1 MHFSPIKEAE
11 MQSTG
16 EKLRC
21 VLELKNTE
29 QAMPSEGDDL
39 SEAAD
44 ELVVAEEDA
53 KLEPRKAGHTFFKC
67 TEGKHTARKRQQIE
81 EEKRKRDADAG
92 ERY

>member
-1 MHFSPIKEAE
+1 

-44 ELVVAEEDA
+44 ELVVAEEDV
-53 KLEPRKAGHTFFKC
+53 KL
-67 TEGKHTARKRQQIE
+67 
-81 EEKRKRDADAG
+81 
-92 ERY
+92 

>member
-44 ELVVAEEDA
+44 ELVVAEEDV
-53 KLEPRKAGHTFFKC
+53 KL
-67 TEGKHTARKRQQIE
+67 
-81 EEKRKRDADAG
+81 
-92 ERY
+92 